1 MKDADWNVILRDF
14 SEGAT
19 GRQARRSELL
29 EGFGEVPEEVL
40 SRNIF
45 PKMRERSG
53 RARFAEEHHLMAER
67 Q

>member
-1 MKDADWNVILRDF
+1 MTLR
-14 SEGAT
+14 
-19 GRQARRSELL
+19 L
-29 EGFGEVPEEVL
+29 EGFGEFPEEVL

-45 PKMRERSG
+45 AKMRERSG